1 MAFSLLLALVVSAPV
16 SLAVLRGGA
25 EATTA
30 LLAFGVTL
38 AVVWILGA
46 VGAWAL
52 QAVEGPSPHRSTG
65 RRTEPATGSGPDGSL
80 GTNS

>member
-16 SLAVLRGGA
+16 TLAVLRGGA

-30 LLAFGVTL
+30 VLAFGITL

-52 QAVEGPSPHRSTG
+52 QAVEGPSPQRSAK
-65 RRTEPATGSGPDGSL
+65 RRSEPAAGSGPDGPL